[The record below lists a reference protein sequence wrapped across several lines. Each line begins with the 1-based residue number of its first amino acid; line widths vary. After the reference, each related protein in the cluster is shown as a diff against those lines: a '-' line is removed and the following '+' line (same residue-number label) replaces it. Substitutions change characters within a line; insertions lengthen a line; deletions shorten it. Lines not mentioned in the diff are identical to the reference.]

1 MISMMKP
8 YIAVLFLILP
18 LFLNGQSID
27 FEKVKYAYTRPPQTP
42 FPKGSRTYSVVVNPG
57 NVDFTGK
64 GHNYNIGY
72 TLEQAIV
79 QRLLVNG
86 YQRILPG
93 SSEKADVI
101 MEYSFSGPIQE
112 KKTVNS
118 KTTTVNG
125 KSATAFHIDLSYYFP
140 VTLKIKDK
148 AGTLIQTIAVVPS
161 HEQFSFRY
169 PEKAAN
175 DFKDRQQAESSFN
188 NSYFPRFI
196 NNHLR
201 DKGLASATSYINHH
215 FAFTDITEWIYLPYI
230 GPEKSAY
237 PRLDSCHLKLS
248 KAIQII
254 NNKGSMDQVSLL
266 ANAVL
271 ADALALSSEY
281 KPGNKKEQHV
291 AKKISGACDYNSA
304 IAYMLLDQ
312 YDPALA
318 SLKASHEKMGHG
330 HLASLKALIEDKKKR
345 FLANQ

>member
-1 MISMMKP
+1 MKAR
-8 YIAVLFLILP
+8 IVKLFFIL
-18 LFLNGQSID
+18 LFIPFLSKAQSIT
-27 FEKVKYAYTRPPQTP
+27 FEKVKYAYTRVPQTP
-42 FPKGSRTYSVVVNPG
+42 FPKGSRTYSVIVNPG
-57 NVDFTGK
+57 IVDFTGK

-72 TLEQAIV
+72 TVEQAIV

-86 YQRILPG
+86 YQRVFPG
-93 SSEKADVI
+93 SSEKADI
-101 MEYSFSGPIQE
+101 TMEYSFSGPVQE

-118 KTTTVNG
+118 KTAMVNG
-125 KSATAFHIDLSYYFP
+125 KSATVFHIDLTYYFP

-148 AGTLIQTIAVVPS
+148 TGTVIQTISVIPS
-161 HEQFSFRY
+161 QEQFSFRY

-175 DFKDRQQAESSFN
+175 DFKDKQQAESSFN

-201 DKGLASATSYINHH
+201 DKGLVSASSYISHH
-215 FAFTDITEWIYLPYI
+215 FAFTDITEWIYLPYA

-237 PRLDSCHLKLS
+237 SRLDSCHLKLS

-254 NNKGSMDQVSLL
+254 NNKGSIDQVRLL

-271 ADALALSSEY
+271 ADARALSSEY
-281 KPGNKKEQHV
+281 KPENKNEQHA

-304 IAYMLLDQ
+304 IAYMLLGQ
-312 YDPALA
+312 YDSALA